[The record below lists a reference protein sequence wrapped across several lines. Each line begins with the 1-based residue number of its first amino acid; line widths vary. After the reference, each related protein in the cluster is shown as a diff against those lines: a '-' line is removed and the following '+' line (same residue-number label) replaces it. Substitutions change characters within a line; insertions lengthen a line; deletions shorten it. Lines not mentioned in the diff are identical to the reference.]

1 LDQPGGVPGGRPG
14 GRPGGGQRRLRLG
27 VFGDVVLDIVVLH
40 REDAAPDSD
49 SRAAITPTAGGSAAN
64 VAVWAARSG
73 LEVAFFGQA
82 GDDRVGRQLRADLAA
97 EGVAVDRPAGNLLLA
112 ASAPT
117 GIIIVNVHG
126 SSRTMVTDRGANLS
140 PPPDLIRDEALAAC
154 AWLHLTGYSFFEPGP
169 REAAQRAVAACRR
182 LGVPF
187 SADPSSYRLLREY
200 GPERFL
206 ADVDGAAVL
215 FPNRDEARELT
226 GRDDP
231 AVGAAELARR
241 FPVVAIKLGPDGCLV
256 AAPGALRAVP
266 AVRPDGL
273 AIDPTGAGDA
283 FAAGFLAG
291 LLGVGLSGAGEAQA
305 AAPAADPQAGDPQA
319 ADPQAAAQA
328 AVRLAG
334 RAVQVIGGRGRG

>member
-1 LDQPGGVPGGRPG
+1 MDRPGGVPGGVPAGLPG
-14 GRPGGGQRRLRLG
+14 GAQRRPRLG

-82 GDDRVGRQLRADLAA
+82 GDDLVGRQLRADLAA
-97 EGVAVDRPAGNLLLA
+97 EGVAVDRPAGNLHLA

-169 REAAQRAVAACRR
+169 REVAQRAVKACRR

-200 GPERFL
+200 GAERFL

-215 FPNRDEARELT
+215 FPNRAEARELT

-231 AVGAAELARR
+231 AEGAAELARR
-241 FPVVAIKLGPDGCLV
+241 FPVVAVKLGPDGCLV
-256 AAPGALRAVP
+256 AARGALRAVP
-266 AVRPDGL
+266 AVRPDGR

-291 LLGVGLSGAGEAQA
+291 LLGVGLPGAGDTRAAASGAG
-305 AAPAADPQAGDPQA
+305 DT
-319 ADPQAAAQA
+319 QAAAQS
-328 AVRLAG
+328 AVRLAA